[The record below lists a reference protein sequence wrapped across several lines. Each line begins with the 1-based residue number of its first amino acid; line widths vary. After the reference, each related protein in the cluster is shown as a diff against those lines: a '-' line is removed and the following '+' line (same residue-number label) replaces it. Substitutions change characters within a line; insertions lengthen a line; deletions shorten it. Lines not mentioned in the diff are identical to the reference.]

1 MMLHIFSSPE
11 PMAPGELLGW
21 NSSRRPSVRRSCH
34 TFKHE
39 YLSWPIK
46 IKFYLEHHWGDG
58 KAALGLGLDRISALV
73 LMATDSSHRV
83 IMGKIF

>member
-1 MMLHIFSSPE
+1 MPQ
-11 PMAPGELLGW
+11 GELLGW
-21 NSSRRPSVRRSCH
+21 DSSRRLSVRRSVH

-46 IKFYLEHHWGDG
+46 IKFHHEHHWGDG
-58 KAALGLGLDRISALV
+58 KAALGLGLDRIRALV